1 MSNSTTT
8 ANGADEKNGFGAKLT
23 TARKKR
29 GMSVDAVAS
38 ELNILKRHV
47 EAIEAQAYDALP
59 QFAFARGFVAN
70 YAKLVGLSGDELVKE
85 FEANYPKHLK
95 QDSIE
100 SIKSPVQPMGTLTR
114 GRAPIRINFG
124 LVLGLIALL
133 ILAATILKMI
143 GGTKSV
149 VADEAVSDTQVVESL
164 TITEQAQ
171 GAAVGNAGSVIDIPM
186 LSSESTAPA
195 VVATGN
201 EGTLEFWVKDKVN
214 IVVKDG
220 KDETLMT
227 GVQNRGGY
235 ELKGQTPFSV
245 EIDNASKVDVNFNK
259 NPVSLKSYGSNKAT
273 LNFE

>member
-23 TARKKR
+23 AARKKR

-124 LVLGLIALL
+124 LVLGIIALL

-149 VADEAVSDTQVVESL
+149 VADEAVGTQVVESL

-171 GAAVGNAGSVIDIPM
+171 GAAVGNAGSVIDMPI
-186 LSSESTAPA
+186 LSPSESTAPA
-195 VVATGN
+195 VATGT
-201 EGTLEFWVKDKVN
+201 EGVLEFWVKDKVN

-220 KDETLMT
+220 TGETLMS

-235 ELKGQTPFSV
+235 ELKGVTPFSV

-259 NPVSLKSYGSNKAT
+259 TPVSLKSHGSKKAT